1 MEPRLAD
8 LGEIL
13 AFTRV
18 VQRGGFSAAA
28 RDLGMPKSTVSRKVS
43 ELEGRVGAR
52 LLQRTTRRVSLTDV
66 GRVYYDHCV
75 RIVAELEE
83 AQRAVAETQATPTG
97 PLRVTAPLTFSIV
110 GPVLA
115 EYLRLYPSVDVELVC
130 TDRRVD
136 LIEERF
142 DLAIRAGQ
150 TPDSTLVARKLG
162 ALRRRLLASPALM
175 KRLGRLRE
183 PEELSRHPVLAF
195 LPEGSIWRLRSAARS
210 VEVTVRPRLVANDFE
225 TLLEAARAGAG
236 IALVPELS
244 CDADVRAKR
253 LVEVLPEW
261 SAGETPVFA
270 LYPSN
275 RHLAPKVTAMV
286 ELLRKK
292 LFAESEQ

>member
-1 MEPRLAD
+1 LAD

-28 RDLGMPKSTVSRKVS
+28 RDLGMPKSTISRKVS

-66 GRVYYDHCV
+66 GRVYYEHCL
-75 RIVAELEE
+75 RIVAELED
-83 AQRAVAETQATPTG
+83 ADRAVAQTQATPSG

-115 EYLRLYPSVDVELVC
+115 EYLRLYPAVDVELVC

-136 LIEERF
+136 LVEERF

-162 ALRRRLLASPALM
+162 ALRRRLLAAPSLL

-183 PEELSRHPVLAF
+183 PLDLARHPALAF
-195 LPEGSIWRLRSAARS
+195 LPDGNVWRLRSRAR
-210 VEVTVRPRLVANDFE
+210 VVDVTIQPRLTANDFE
-225 TLLEAARAGAG
+225 TLLEACRAGAG
-236 IALVPELS
+236 LALVPELS
-244 CDADVRAKR
+244 CDADVKARR

-270 LYPSN
+270 LYPSH
-275 RHLAPKVTAMV
+275 RHLAPKVVAMV
-286 ELLRKK
+286 ELLRAK
-292 LFAESEQ
+292 LFADPGQ